1 MYKLLFVD
9 DEPEVLE
16 AMQSI
21 SWEDYHIE
29 LCRGCVNG
37 PEALAQMK
45 KDPPDLVVTDVKMPV
60 MNGIELIRQAREAG
74 IGAEFIVLSGFD
86 EFEFAKSAMSMGVR
100 YYLLKP
106 CSEEEL
112 IGVIL
117 KARQVLDD
125 RRKLSQTVDT
135 YQKVKEELLR
145 HCLIQII
152 DSEKAAQELPLD
164 TLLEP
169 EEKLFLVVFSNIPQI
184 SDPAGVCRAFQSLE
198 QENEAFRPTLFPA
211 AIGDSLCALYL
222 CRNEFPTPSHITG
235 LQNRLAETLGTLPQQ
250 RMAAA
255 VDLSELRQALEQILG
270 NSHSYRYITP
280 EGIFDRYK
288 ADRWQ
293 KNVDRTAV
301 TLERLAGE
309 RPEEAEKFLR
319 ELCQTDGRPLVLL
332 AAVEV
337 ALKQNASSQLLSSF
351 FNQMHENANDQK
363 FAHFLVQSLAAPQK
377 KQEKSF
383 PEEIVEYID
392 AHLDDSRLSLKWV
405 ASELVFRNED
415 YVGKAFAAYTGE
427 TFQAYLNRKRIE
439 RAKFLISTLGE
450 DKLYTVAEQIGL
462 GHNPRYFSSF
472 FRKQTGYSPKEYKRL
487 YGKKE
492 N

>member
-1 MYKLLFVD
+1 MDKLLFVD

-21 SWEDYHIE
+21 SWEDYHIQ
-29 LCRGCVNG
+29 LCPGCVNG

-45 KDPPDLVVTDVKMPV
+45 RDPPDLIVTDVKMPV

-106 CSEEEL
+106 CGEEEL

-117 KARQVLDD
+117 KARQDLDN
-125 RRKLSQTVDT
+125 RRKISQTVDT

-145 HCLIQII
+145 HCLIQVM
-152 DSEKAAQELPLD
+152 DSERAAKELSLD

-169 EEKLFLVVFSNIPQI
+169 EEKLFLVVFSKVSQIP
-184 SDPAGVCRAFQSLE
+184 DPAGVCRAFQTLG
-198 QENEAFRPTLFPA
+198 QGDEAFGLTPSP
-211 AIGDSLCALYL
+211 IVVGDSLCALYL
-222 CRNEFPTPSHITG
+222 CRDGLPTLSHITE
-235 LQNRLAETLGTLPQQ
+235 LQNRLAETLGALPQH

-255 VDLSELRQALEQILG
+255 VDILELRQALEHAFG
-270 NSHSYRYITP
+270 KSRSYRYITP

-288 ADRWQ
+288 ADHWQ
-293 KNVDRTAV
+293 KNVDRTAI
-301 TLERLAGE
+301 TLEQLAVE
-309 RPEEAEKFLR
+309 HPKEAEQFLG
-319 ELCQTDGRPLVLL
+319 ELCQTEGRSLVLL

-337 ALKQNASSQLLSSF
+337 ALKQNASSQLLFSF
-351 FNQMHENANDQK
+351 FNQMHENANDQE

-383 PEEIVEYID
+383 PEEIVAYID
-392 AHLDDSRLSLKWV
+392 AHLDDPRLSLKWV

-427 TFQAYLNRKRIE
+427 TFQTYLNRKRIE
-439 RAKFLISTLGE
+439 RAKFLISMLGE